1 MSSYKDFSFG
11 LYEKALPANLS
22 WPERLSLAREAGYDF
37 IEISIDE
44 SDERLERL
52 DWDMEKKREFRRA
65 IEETGVY
72 IPTMCLSGH
81 RRYPIGSTYPEVQK
95 KGMEVMK
102 KAIHFASETGIRIVQ
117 VAGYDAWYE
126 EPSTPETAANFMNN
140 LGISLKWA
148 CPLGVH
154 LAIENM
160 GIEFMGSLG
169 KVMEYVHRFKTPY
182 LMAYA
187 DIGNL
192 HAMNKNI
199 RQEFK
204 AAEGCI
210 VGIHIKDTIEGV
222 VRRIPFGEGTLDF
235 TEAFRVIR
243 DSGFIGPVLVEM
255 WADNRDDAFESVVAA
270 KNFITSRMDV
280 VWKEKSG

>member
-1 MSSYKDFSFG
+1 MTHYTDFSFG
-11 LYEKALPANLS
+11 LYEKALPADLT
-22 WPERLSLAREAGYDF
+22 WPERLSRAREAGYDF

-52 DWDMEKKREFRRA
+52 DWDREKKRELRKA

-81 RRYPIGSTYPEVQK
+81 RRYPIGSTYPEIRK
-95 KGMEVMK
+95 KGMEIME
-102 KAIHFASETGIRIVQ
+102 KAIRFASETGIRIVQ

-126 EPSTPETAANFMNN
+126 EPSTPETAANFLRN
-140 LGISLKWA
+140 LETSLKWA
-148 CPLGVH
+148 SRLGVH

-160 GIEFMGSLG
+160 GIEFMDSLE
-169 KVMEYVHRFKTPY
+169 KVMEYVRHFKTPY

-192 HAMNKNI
+192 HAMNKDL
-199 RQEFK
+199 RREFR

-210 VGIHIKDTIEGV
+210 VGIHIKDTVEGV
-222 VRRIPFGEGTLDF
+222 VRRIPYGEGTLDF
-235 TEAFRVIR
+235 TGAFQVIR
-243 DSGFIGPVLVEM
+243 DSGFIGPVLAEM
-255 WADNRDDAFESVVAA
+255 WADDREDALESVVAA
-270 KNFITSRMDV
+270 KKFIVDRMEE
-280 VWKEKSG
+280 VWRKK